1 MIDARPINPARRY
14 LPIPRLKRSGTRL
27 SPATSYQ
34 LRWAGEAAAARGGG
48 GRSPLFASDPHGKV
62 VEIQSLALDFL
73 GARSFGYLLRERD
86 SNIDRCRSA
95 DQQSKDLLDQG
106 SGLPL
111 LVILQALYQDLTRR
125 TVNMGKFSA
134 ERLNDKVAR
143 SAVGRWFRLDGC
155 GHPLARKGSRFTTE
169 LRAGSV
175 IGAAMLYIIAVNSS
189 VLVSCSSVASDFD
202 RMYLRLIDFV
212 RFPPCLPV

>member
-1 MIDARPINPARRY
+1 
-14 LPIPRLKRSGTRL
+14 
-27 SPATSYQ
+27 
-34 LRWAGEAAAARGGG
+34 
-48 GRSPLFASDPHGKV
+48 
-62 VEIQSLALDFL
+62 
-73 GARSFGYLLRERD
+73 
-86 SNIDRCRSA
+86 
-95 DQQSKDLLDQG
+95 
-106 SGLPL
+106 LPL

-189 VLVSCSSVASDFD
+189 VLVS
-202 RMYLRLIDFV
+202 
-212 RFPPCLPV
+212 

>member
-1 MIDARPINPARRY
+1 LHPQVKKVRYPLISGNVVSAAWGHGTGEGGSSSARRRRT
-14 LPIPRLKRSGTRL
+14 L
-27 SPATSYQ
+27 ATFCI
-34 LRWAGEAAAARGGG
+34 RTPPMAH
-48 GRSPLFASDPHGKV
+48 GRNPNL
-62 VEIQSLALDFL
+62 SLALDFL
-73 GARSFGYLLRERD
+73 GARSFGYLSRERD

-95 DQQSKDLLDQG
+95 DQQSEDLFHSQG
-106 SGLPL
+106 SGSPL
-111 LVILQALYQDLTRR
+111 LVILQGLYQDLTRR
-125 TVNMGKFSA
+125 IVNMGKFSA

-189 VLVSCSSVASDFD
+189 VLVSCSSVASAFD
-202 RMYLRLIDFV
+202 RMYRRLIDSV
-212 RFPPCLPV
+212 YFPPCLPV

>member
-1 MIDARPINPARRY
+1 LHPNTSHGRNPN
-14 LPIPRLKRSGTRL
+14 L
-27 SPATSYQ
+27 
-34 LRWAGEAAAARGGG
+34 
-48 GRSPLFASDPHGKV
+48 
-62 VEIQSLALDFL
+62 SLALDFL
-73 GARSFGYLLRERD
+73 GARSFGYLSRERD

-95 DQQSKDLLDQG
+95 DQQSEDLFHSQG
-106 SGLPL
+106 SGSPL
-111 LVILQALYQDLTRR
+111 LVILQGLYQDLTRR
-125 TVNMGKFSA
+125 IVNMGKFSA

-189 VLVSCSSVASDFD
+189 VLVSCSSVASAFD
-202 RMYLRLIDFV
+202 RMYRRLIDSV
-212 RFPPCLPV
+212 YFPPCLPV